1 MKKILILLTFLLAV
15 ALVGCASTPTPTRL
29 STPQNLRFSVDTL
42 TFDRVPNATS
52 YLILSADENY
62 TTTTNSYTFEAGS
75 YRVRV
80 VARAEGYL
88 DSLIS
93 EEIAFVVDG
102 EPEPTPRL
110 TTPKNLSFENNT
122 LTFDVVSDA
131 TSYVV
136 SVNGSDTTVLTNSYT
151 FTTAGFY
158 RVVVYAKA
166 EGYLDSL
173 LSQEIEVIVVFE
185 DTKPFRESN
194 EAITT
199 NLNDDI
205 MIRFASAG
213 YTFKSLNG
221 SSNYVVTSSDY
232 TYVNDVLTIKVS
244 FLIEAFENN
253 PERTEL
259 TFSYVFEKDS
269 QTHIG
274 FIIVKK

>member
-1 MKKILILLTFLLAV
+1 MKKLMTLITLVLAFT
-15 ALVGCASTPTPTRL
+15 LVGCASTPKPTRL
-29 STPQNLRFSVDTL
+29 STPQNLRFDVDTL

-52 YLILSADENY
+52 YLILSTDENY

-102 EPEPTPRL
+102 EVEPTPRL
-110 TTPKNLSFENNT
+110 TTPKNLSFSDNT
-122 LTFDVVSDA
+122 LSFDVVPDA
-131 TSYVV
+131 TSYVI
-136 SVNGSDTTVLTNSYT
+136 SVNGETSTVTNNSYT

-173 LSQEIEVIVVFE
+173 LSQEIEVVVVFE
-185 DTKPFRESN
+185 DSKPFRESN

-199 NLNDDI
+199 NLEDDVF
-205 MIRFASAG
+205 IRFASAG

-221 SSNYVVTSSDY
+221 SSNYPVTSSDY
-232 TYVNDVLTIKVS
+232 TYINDVLTIKVS
-244 FLIEAFENN
+244 FLITAFENN
-253 PERTEL
+253 PELTQL

-274 FIIVKK
+274 FILINK